1 MREVIELCAQA
12 ICCDLLDRMMM
23 MINNNNNSSMLKPS
37 SVLNLA
43 IVTQKW
49 HTTWIISN
57 ILVLFDEEKNQRK
70 VNGGNDFILC
80 LFYSKTT
87 GTNPAFKDY
96 S

>member
-1 MREVIELCAQA
+1 
-12 ICCDLLDRMMM
+12 
-23 MINNNNNSSMLKPS
+23 MLKPS

-43 IVTQKW
+43 IVTQKMADYMENLRYSSCLLRKK
-49 HTTWIISN
+49 H
-57 ILVLFDEEKNQRK
+57 RK
-70 VNGGNDFILC
+70 VNEGNDLILR